1 VVLGIVVRVGFGSRA
16 IVNALLLGDD
26 ILRDFLHLFHRER
39 VEIQTLKSTLN
50 VLVGGLGLQF
60 PINIISASK
69 TDRGRV
75 GSYFW
80 FCQARTADPTQ

>member
-1 VVLGIVVRVGFGSRA
+1 VVLGIVVRVGFRPRA
-16 IVNALLLGDD
+16 IVNALLLGDE
-26 ILRDFLHLFHRER
+26 ILRDFLHLSHRER

-69 TDRGRV
+69 TDRGRAM
-75 GSYFW
+75 FW
-80 FCQARTADPTQ
+80 FCQARTADPSR